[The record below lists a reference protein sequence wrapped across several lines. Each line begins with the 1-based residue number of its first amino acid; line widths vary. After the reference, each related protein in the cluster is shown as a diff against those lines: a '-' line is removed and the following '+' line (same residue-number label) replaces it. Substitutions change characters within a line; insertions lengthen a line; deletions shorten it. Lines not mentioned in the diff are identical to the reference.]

1 METKSRK
8 KSETALKNE
17 NDLKPSI
24 PTEVHAPNNTGSQT
38 NGMAIASMVL
48 GIAGWALCAGGGI
61 GSIVGLILG
70 IVALNQIKKN
80 PNQQGKGMAIA
91 GIILNSLC
99 LLGMIVFILAYGAF
113 IIAAI
118 AASASGI

>member
-1 METKSRK
+1 METKSKR
-8 KSETALKNE
+8 KSETEAEEN
-17 NDLKPSI
+17 NDLKNSTHSPI
-24 PTEVHAPNNTGSQT
+24 PEERYTGSQT

-48 GIAGWALCAGGGI
+48 GIAGWVLCAGGGI

-80 PNQQGKGMAIA
+80 PNQEGKGMAIA

-99 LLGMIVFILAYGAF
+99 LLGMIFFILAYGAV

-118 AASASGI
+118 IGAGMQ

>member
-17 NDLKPSI
+17 NDLKPRI

-99 LLGMIVFILAYGAF
+99 LLGMIVFILAYGAI

-118 AASASGI
+118 IGAGMQ

>member
-24 PTEVHAPNNTGSQT
+24 PTKVHAPNNTGSQT

-99 LLGMIVFILAYGAF
+99 LLGMIVFILAYGAI

-118 AASASGI
+118 ISAEMQ